1 MTTDDLAL
9 FLTVVL
15 VLVLPLLFF
24 ARRAALRAA
33 YREDYDNPLPP
44 NSLSE
49 WQRRAEASQARSD
62 ARR

>member
-1 MTTDDLAL
+1 
-9 FLTVVL
+9 VVL

>member
-15 VLVLPLLFF
+15 VLFVPLVVI
-24 ARRAALRAA
+24 ARRAALRDA
-33 YREDYDNPLPP
+33 YREDDYNQVPP

-49 WQRRAEASQARSD
+49 WQRRAQASQARSD